1 MLSFDEFGDI
11 LEEVAHEMPEELY
24 GRLNGGVILLPDEKM
39 HSESSELVPLFILGE
54 YHVNR
59 IGRYINIYYGSF
71 MRTYSYLPEDR
82 LRKQMEHTL
91 KHELLHHLENLAGEK
106 GLEIEDEVRLNR
118 YREHLRRMSMDRG
131 KEKGDF

>member
-11 LEEVAHEMPEELY
+11 LEEVAHEMPEEIY
-24 GRLNGGVILLPDEKM
+24 GRLNGGVILLPDEKL
-39 HSESSELVPLFILGE
+39 HPESKEGHPLFILGE

-71 MRTYSYLPEDR
+71 ARTFSYLPEER
-82 LRKQMEHTL
+82 LRERMEHTL

-106 GLEIEDEVRLNR
+106 GLEIEDEIRLNR
-118 YREHLRRMSMDRG
+118 YRTQFKKPLD
-131 KEKGDF
+131 